1 MMKPTSI
8 TEGHRHLENELQPSV
23 ITGTAQHHLG
33 NKTYGIMAE
42 SWQQYPALL
51 FLFFIFFF
59 IQQQLSWHRTEENL
73 LVVNHIS
80 DT

>member
-8 TEGHRHLENELQPSV
+8 IEGHRRLENELQPSV

-33 NKTYGIMAE
+33 NKTYGMMAE

-51 FLFFIFFF
+51 FLFFIFF
-59 IQQQLSWHRTEENL
+59 LSSNNCLGPNRRE
-73 LVVNHIS
+73 S
-80 DT
+80 FSC